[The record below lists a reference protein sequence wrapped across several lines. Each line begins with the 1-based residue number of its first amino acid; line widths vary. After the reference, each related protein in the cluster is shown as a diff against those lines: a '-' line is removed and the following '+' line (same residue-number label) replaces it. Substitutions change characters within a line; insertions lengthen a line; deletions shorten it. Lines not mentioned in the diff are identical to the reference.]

1 MQYQCGVCGQK
12 VGGDMMVYRE
22 HTEKHIVDLVKHDHP
37 DWVEQNGLCL
47 KCIDYYRAELKGS
60 VFKDA
65 ACALRIRGVKKFWE
79 GLRKI
84 LGVLKGKA

>member
-1 MQYQCGVCGQK
+1 MEYQCGVCGQK

-37 DWVEQNGLCL
+37 DWVEQNGMCR
-47 KCIDYYRAELKGS
+47 KCIDYYRAELTGS

-65 ACALRIRGVKKFWE
+65 ACVKRSRAIKKFFS
-79 GLRKI
+79 KI
-84 LGVLKGKA
+84 LNVFKKS